1 MIIAMCCTRNWY
13 KYLPTV
19 IYSLFKNNNVQKLY
33 LFTEDDSVKD
43 IWSNKI
49 RFINTNKIKKYISWR
64 SPNYNTRY
72 TRMTLIRCYLSKL
85 LEESKVLYIDTDT
98 IIDGNLD
105 KLWNTNLDKYAV
117 AGVKE
122 KGDWDRHLKLK
133 GFNDKYI
140 NCGVLL
146 MNLDYIRKHKL
157 DDKMIEMLNKEYH
170 EYPDQ
175 DTINIVC
182 KSKIKYIHN
191 TYNSTTTTGIVEN
204 AKIIHY
210 IAGDKGWVKESS
222 RSEVWYKY
230 YYERRKDMVKIR
242 VTSPVGFNDLVAKR
256 IRKFGEEF
264 EVTEERAEFLE
275 SKGVIEIIEVQPKME
290 PIIVEEPKEE
300 VAEKIVEKK
309 TNKKKKKID
318 TKNK

>member
-1 MIIAMCCTRNWY
+1 MIIAMCCTKNWY
-13 KYLPTV
+13 QYLPTV
-19 IYSLFKNNNVQKLY
+19 LYSIFKNNKVEKLY
-33 LFTEDDSVKD
+33 LFIEDDIVEN
-43 IWSNKI
+43 IFNNKI
-49 RFINTNKIKKYISWR
+49 QFINTNKIKEYIDWK

-72 TRMTLIRCYLSKL
+72 TRMTLTRCYLSKL
-85 LEESKVLYIDTDT
+85 LHESKVLYIDTDT

-105 KLWNTNLDKYAV
+105 KLWNTDLEKYAV

-122 KGDWDRHLKLK
+122 NGNWDIHLKLK

-182 KSKIKYIHN
+182 KGKIKYISSI
-191 TYNSTTTTGIVEN
+191 YNSTKTTGIVEN

-210 IAGDKGWVKESS
+210 IAGDKGWVKESP

-230 YYERRKDMVKIR
+230 YDERRESMVKVR
-242 VTSPVGFNDLVAKR
+242 CCNPVGFNDLVARK
-256 IRKFGEEF
+256 IRKYGEEF
-264 EVTEERAEFLE
+264 EVTEERAKFLQE
-275 SKGVIEIIEVQPKME
+275 KNVIEIIEVEPKME
-290 PIIVEEPKEE
+290 PVVLEE
-300 VAEKIVEKK
+300 VVEQPKK
-309 TNKKKKKID
+309 ETTKRKKKID
-318 TKNK
+318 TKKQ

>member
-33 LFTEDDSVKD
+33 LFIEDDSVEN

-49 RFINTNKIKKYISWR
+49 RFINTNKIKEYISWR
-64 SPNYNTRY
+64 SPNYYTRY

-105 KLWNTNLDKYAV
+105 KLWNINLDKYAV

-146 MNLDYIRKHKL
+146 MNLDHIRKHKL
-157 DDKMIEMLNKEYH
+157 DDQMIEMLNKEYH

-182 KSKIKYIHN
+182 KGKIKYIDS

-204 AKIIHY
+204 ARIIHY
-210 IAGDKGWVKESS
+210 IAGDKGWVKESP

-230 YYERRKDMVKIR
+230 YDERREHMVKVR
-242 VTSPVGFNDLVAKR
+242 CCNPVGFNDLVARK
-256 IRKFGEEF
+256 IRKCGEEF
-264 EVTEERAEFLE
+264 EVTEERAKFLQE
-275 SKGVIEIIEVQPKME
+275 KNVIEIIEVEPKME
-290 PIIVEEPKEE
+290 PVVVEEVVKQPKKE
-300 VAEKIVEKK
+300 
-309 TNKKKKKID
+309 TTKKKKKID